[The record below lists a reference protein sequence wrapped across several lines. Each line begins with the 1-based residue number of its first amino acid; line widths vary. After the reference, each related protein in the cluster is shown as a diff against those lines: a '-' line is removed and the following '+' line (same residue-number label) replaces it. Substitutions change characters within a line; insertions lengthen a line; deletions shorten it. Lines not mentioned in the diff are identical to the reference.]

1 MSVVCPL
8 CESRDARAAF
18 QKSGY
23 AHFECASCRA
33 LFVSPRPSSVDIVQ
47 FYRHHAGDAISRSCW
62 SGNASSHRHWHR
74 TWRRL
79 LSKLQTQSG
88 LGPLLD
94 LGSGTGQFLAFA
106 REQGWREL
114 TGVELLPEAA
124 ESARKLV
131 EAEIHVGDLAETTL
145 PADRFA
151 AVFLWDILEH
161 LGDVRS
167 VLKEVQ
173 RVLRPGGSAV
183 LGTVNRDGL
192 SLRAF
197 KERALTVS
205 PPEHL
210 TFFTSDGLSKAMSAA
225 GLELEQAW
233 SEAIYLREWA
243 PRADAE
249 RYPEWR
255 SKLSSGRSFRAA
267 MWVGNLALRLTHL
280 GDELIAV
287 ARKRKTEGHP
297 SRSAAAGVR
306 ATDCVH

>member
-1 MSVVCPL
+1 V
-8 CESRDARAAF
+8 EA
-18 QKSGY
+18 
-23 AHFECASCRA
+23 
-33 LFVSPRPSSVDIVQ
+33 
-47 FYRHHAGDAISRSCW
+47 
-62 SGNASSHRHWHR
+62 
-74 TWRRL
+74 
-79 LSKLQTQSG
+79 QSG

-94 LGSGTGQFLAFA
+94 VGCGTGQFLGFA

-124 ESARKLV
+124 ESAKKLAG
-131 EAEIHVGDLAETTL
+131 AEIHLCDLADTTL

-161 LGDVRS
+161 LGDVRRMF
-167 VLKEVQ
+167 KEVH

-197 KERALTVS
+197 RERALTVS

-210 TFFTSDGLSKAMSAA
+210 TFFTSAGLSNAMTAV
-225 GLELEQAW
+225 GLDLERAW
-233 SEAIYLREWA
+233 SETIYLREWA
-243 PRADAE
+243 PRANAE

-255 SKLSSGRSFRAA
+255 SKLTGGRSFRAA
-267 MWVGNLALRLTHL
+267 MWAANLALRLTHL

-287 ARKRKTEGHP
+287 ARNRKTEGHP
-297 SRSAAAGVR
+297 SRGAAAGIR
-306 ATDCVH
+306 LAEWVH